1 MIGNK
6 LTQKPTEMYVDD
18 DWLRRDVSLDDA
30 SVPSS
35 MITQAAESSY
45 LNNSKRIRQSI
56 QTESNTRKNVIVF
69 ILAGMEPGQK
79 LKIRYSSGTT
89 LRTRVPP
96 RSKWMSKNCS
106 GTPRRFFL
114 VPVPAEPIQ
123 TIPLSDA
130 FSYHEIFCLM
140 QEKCRRPAKSM
151 KNVHC
156 SDPSETVC
164 QCSHSVGVFD
174 SMCPFHG
181 NGQRRH
187 CWFHHSSRYVL
198 LLVSG

>member
-1 MIGNK
+1 MFTMIGNK
-6 LTQKPTEMYVDD
+6 LTQKPNQIYFDD
-18 DWLRRDVSLDDA
+18 IWLRMDASLDDA

-45 LNNSKRIRQSI
+45 LKNSKRMRQSI
-56 QTESNTRKNVIVF
+56 QTEGNAKKNVIVF

-79 LKIRYSSGTT
+79 LKIHYSSGTT

-123 TIPLSDA
+123 TLPPSDE
-130 FSYHEIFCLM
+130 FSQHEIFCPM
-140 QEKCRRPAKSM
+140 QEKCRRPSKSM

-156 SDPSETVC
+156 SNPSGTVC
-164 QCSHSVGVFD
+164 QCSHSLGVYD

-181 NGQRRH
+181 SGPRRH
-187 CWFHHSSRYVL
+187 C
-198 LLVSG
+198 